1 MTNLDMIVDNQNL
14 LKMLELIREDISKN
28 CVDCENMLP
37 HIIRYGTDC
46 ERCVFMK
53 YRKGGKK

>member
-37 HIIRYGTDC
+37 HIIRYVTDC
-46 ERCVFMK
+46 GRCVLGK
-53 YRKGGKK
+53 YRNER